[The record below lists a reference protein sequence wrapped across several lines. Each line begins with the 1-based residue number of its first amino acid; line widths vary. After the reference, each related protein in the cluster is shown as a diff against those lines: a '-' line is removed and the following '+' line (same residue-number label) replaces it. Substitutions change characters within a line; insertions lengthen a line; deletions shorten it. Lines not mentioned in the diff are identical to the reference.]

1 MTLLLVSDGGLE
13 RSACLLMAEALEQQ
27 GQRCITAGPPLQG
40 HQPLAT
46 PAPQLSIDLV
56 QLAAHPLLDQV
67 SAIGLFL
74 QNPEQVQYFIKN
86 YRGLCSARGLPAATL
101 FSGPL
106 VPLVGDALI
115 RDLSLRL
122 DCDVL
127 LVSGENQRRQ
137 LQSLTFNWPASIPVP
152 TVISTGFW
160 FPQAAPCAPRQAAPA
175 PGLDPGA
182 DPNPH
187 RSP

>member
-1 MTLLLVSDGGLE
+1 MTLLLFSDGGLE
-13 RSACLLMAEALEQQ
+13 RSACLLMAEALEQH

-46 PAPQLSIDLV
+46 PAPQLSIDLE
-56 QLAAHPLLDQV
+56 QLAVHPLLDQV

-74 QNPEQVQYFIKN
+74 QNPEQVRYFIER
-86 YRGLCSARGLPAATL
+86 YRGLCSARGLPSATL

-115 RDLSLRL
+115 RDLGLRL

-127 LVSGENQRRQ
+127 LVSGEHQLRQ
-137 LQSLTFNWPASIPVP
+137 LQSLTFNWPASL
-152 TVISTGFW
+152 
-160 FPQAAPCAPRQAAPA
+160 PA
-175 PGLDPGA
+175 PPMISISFRPPGMDA
-182 DPNPH
+182 
-187 RSP
+187 